1 MEKNPTAVVRLKL
14 AVVMSSIVA
23 ACPRCRAPRVC
34 TETARSPGAT
44 DQNPQGSNA
53 RASGGLLQSPRANA
67 AHLDRHTIAA
77 ARRLPDTATEHLDI
91 EDMRRG
97 SNAREA
103 GFKAREMGTS

>member
-1 MEKNPTAVVRLKL
+1 MRLN
-14 AVVMSSIVA
+14 S
-23 ACPRCRAPRVC
+23 R
-34 TETARSPGAT
+34 E
-44 DQNPQGSNA
+44 GSNA